1 MRIQGFEP
9 TYFQINAHQKLEAV
23 LCKYFMRVISQVL
36 IKASQEARAPFA
48 RCNYRQSSWIT
59 VVNVQ
64 SGSLSLTSHEA
75 LTELWP
81 HGHQSSELH
90 QNLASPAP
98 PTASSTQHPLPPLSL
113 AVSSLP
119 FLLSSPSPSSRT
131 CRRARLCHNPSSCR
145 VKNSPADLL
154 FRARTARDHF

>member
-1 MRIQGFEP
+1 MRIQDFEP
-9 TYFQINAHQKLEAV
+9 TYFQINAHQKLKAV
-23 LCKYFMRVISQVL
+23 LCKYFMHGVSQVL
-36 IKASQEARAPFA
+36 IKASQEATAPFA
-48 RCNYRQSSWIT
+48 WCNYRQSSWIT

-90 QNLASPAP
+90 RNLAPPAP
-98 PTASSTQHPLPPLSL
+98 PTASSTQHPLPPLSP

-119 FLLSSPSPSSRT
+119 FLLSSPSPSSHT

-154 FRARTARDHF
+154 FRARAARDHF